1 MALPGTSPLTLEDF
15 RPSSLREM
23 VGQREAL
30 RRLAGLAAAT
40 RERRI
45 VPPNLL
51 MHGPPGVGKTTAAR
65 AFAREVLGAHWE
77 NSFHEL
83 KASDNRSLEFV
94 RDRLVPTSL
103 LEPSRG
109 ALVRIFF
116 LDEAETLPPEVQSV
130 LRPALENERGT
141 TMFILACND
150 LERITHPIRSRCT
163 VLDFTPV
170 TTADLVALVRGA
182 ATRWSLSLSD
192 AEVGAIAGQAKG
204 IPREAVKRLLDV
216 PGQASGGSPP
226 AEAATT

>member
-1 MALPGTSPLTLEDF
+1 MMESPWSAPVTLEDF
-15 RPSSLREM
+15 RPTSLSGM

-30 RRLAGLAAAT
+30 GRLAGLAAAT

-103 LEPSRG
+103 LAPSRG
-109 ALVRIFF
+109 ALVRMFF
-116 LDEAETLPPEVQSV
+116 LDEAETLSPEVQSV

-141 TMFILACND
+141 SMFILACND
-150 LERITHPIRSRCT
+150 LERITPPIRSRCI
-163 VLDFTPV
+163 VLDFSPV
-170 TTADLVALVRGA
+170 TTDELVALVRGA

-192 AEVGAIAGQAKG
+192 EDVGAIVAQ
-204 IPREAVKRLLDV
+204 PT
-216 PGQASGGSPP
+216 ASH
-226 AEAATT
+226 ARR